1 MTYFLEPAYC
11 SLAPFWP
18 SGTQSKHVRTCIPM
32 HVQGVHVRV
41 MRIAYVVH
49 VQAYGTGPESFQTL
63 YRWSF
68 SNAPLRR
75 SGFFLAL
82 SLGKNSELSISATN
96 GVLYGSS
103 RLVDPSHTRSPFTA
117 RERFRS
123 ISTYAQSFRKSGD
136 HFWSCHD
143 FRLIF

>member
-1 MTYFLEPAYC
+1 MFVRVYPCTYN
-11 SLAPFWP
+11 
-18 SGTQSKHVRTCIPM
+18 
-32 HVQGVHVRV
+32 VHVRV

-82 SLGKNSELSISATN
+82 SLGKNIVGTASGFNSLLNFMPKECCRLAT
-96 GVLYGSS
+96 GSKHS
-103 RLVDPSHTRSPFTA
+103 GLKWSL
-117 RERFRS
+117 
-123 ISTYAQSFRKSGD
+123 QSFELGVGPLHLARVS
-136 HFWSCHD
+136 FTFAVQSLRY
-143 FRLIF
+143 FS